1 MKTVLCKM
9 KLSGLCRET
18 DKQCVHAVPHAP
30 VPQKGGGTCEDFGEC
45 VLWGDVRC
53 VLVTTNKERA

>member
-1 MKTVLCKM
+1 MKTVLCEM
-9 KLSGLCRET
+9 KSNGLC
-18 DKQCVHAVPHAP
+18 HAVPHAP
-30 VPQKGGGTCEDFGEC
+30 VPQKGGGTCEDCGEC